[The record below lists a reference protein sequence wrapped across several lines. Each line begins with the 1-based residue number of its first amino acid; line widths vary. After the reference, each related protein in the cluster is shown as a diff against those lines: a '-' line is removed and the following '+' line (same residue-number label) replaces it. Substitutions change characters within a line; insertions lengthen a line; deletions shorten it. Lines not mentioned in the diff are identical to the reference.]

1 MGAQVKIRILV
12 ALLAVLLVAVPAF
25 AQSQDDLRAEIE
37 SIKKQ
42 LSQMEELKTRLA
54 DLEKKLDEQKTSS
67 SVNAG
72 FPGEKAK
79 IDGRIFTGIFDTG
92 DQGTDPNWSTDIND
106 AKLRLAFSPSA
117 NVTIVN
123 RLSTT
128 GAKSADFDYFYLD
141 YALPKTTLRVG
152 QRKVDVGQETWVD
165 NPVENMLVTNAVS
178 HVSGYATG
186 IALVGKLG
194 GSAPYEI
201 GFVNGARGVMAR
213 PTSGLPINMKIG
225 TPLGG
230 NLFASVSYFNSGKIT
245 ASDRSAISIAEIAD
259 APAGSTDWK
268 RSLWELDLRYNYGG
282 NGIRPLIP
290 TGDLPRVTLGA
301 TYGAFGD
308 NAVGAP
314 DRDGKYWFVESL
326 YRVNNRLY
334 AAARYSAV
342 DLDDS
347 IFAAL
352 GKSPVAVNSYRRTSI
367 GLGYRLTNLTH
378 VKTEY
383 SFNSTSG
390 GSPKPSLNQW
400 AIGLA
405 SKF

>member
-1 MGAQVKIRILV
+1 MRVRALV
-12 ALLAVLLVAVPAF
+12 ALLAVLLIGVPAF

-54 DLEKKLDEQKTSS
+54 DLEKKLDEQKATP
-67 SVNAG
+67 SVSAG
-72 FPGEKAK
+72 FPGEKVK
-79 IDGRIFTGIFDTG
+79 IDGRIFTGVFDSG
-92 DQGTDPNWSTDIND
+92 DQGNSPNWSTDIND
-106 AKLRLAFSPSA
+106 AKLRLTFSPSA

-141 YALPKTTLRVG
+141 YALPKTTLRIG
-152 QRKVDVGQETWVD
+152 QRKLDVGQETWTD
-165 NPVENMLVTNAVS
+165 NPVENMLVTTAVS
-178 HVSGYATG
+178 HISGYATG

-201 GFVNGARGVMAR
+201 GFMNGARGVMAR

-225 TPLGG
+225 TPLGSNAFG
-230 NLFASVSYFNSGKIT
+230 SLSYFNSGKIG
-245 ASDRSAISIAEIAD
+245 ANDKSAVSIAEIAD
-259 APAGSTDWK
+259 APAGSTQWK
-268 RSLWELDLRYNYGG
+268 RSIWELDLRYNYG
-282 NGIRPLIP
+282 NTGIRPLIP
-290 TGDLPRVTLGA
+290 TGDLPRIMLGA

-326 YRVNNRLY
+326 YSVNNRLY

-367 GLGYRLTNLTH
+367 GLGYRLTNLTDL
-378 VKTEY
+378 KTEY
-383 SFNSTSG
+383 SFNDTSG
-390 GSPKPSLNQW
+390 GSLKPSLNQW

-405 SKF
+405 TKF